1 MLSKVNP
8 IPGTLAHFFVN
19 PWGSKAQGCANV
31 LFLLAHLAHFLFHDV
46 FHKIKKM
53 AKPQRARGFAT
64 AINPRAE
71 LRGCVHLIGT
81 LGTLF
86 KRRFVKQKL

>member
-8 IPGTLAHFFVN
+8 IPGTLAHFFVK
-19 PWGSKAQGCANV
+19 PWESKARGCANA
-31 LFLLAHLAHFLFHDV
+31 LFLLAHSAHFSFHDV
-46 FHKIKKM
+46 FHKI
-53 AKPQRARGFAT
+53 AKIAQPQRARGFAT

>member
-8 IPGTLAHFFVN
+8 IPGTLAHFFVK
-19 PWGSKAQGCANV
+19 PWESKAQGCANV

-46 FHKIKKM
+46 FHKITKM
-53 AKPQRARGFAT
+53 AKPQRARGVAT
-64 AINPRAE
+64 ARTPRAE
-71 LRGCVHLIGT
+71 LRGCVHPIGT